1 MVPRHLA
8 GLGGEQPALG
18 GQGPGLA
25 LMMKRTIRQGGREG
39 SKEPVLETGP
49 CLS

>member
-18 GQGPGLA
+18 GQGPGFA